1 MSEYLNGLV
10 IVLVASNF
18 YLLSSSRL
26 RALIRTVAFQGIVL
40 GLIPFIIQAGE
51 FSRHT
56 VIIGMGGFI
65 LKGLGIPFL
74 LFRALRGVEV
84 YREERPFVGY
94 TLSIGF
100 GIVVTLFA
108 FWIGESIPRS
118 VFFPHPALVSLSI
131 GMAAVGLF
139 LIVARTE
146 ALTQIIGYLVL
157 ENAIYSFGIS
167 LSARQSM
174 IVEMGALLD
183 LLVGVFIMGVVINH
197 INREFDSINT
207 EELEVLK
214 E

>member
-1 MSEYLNGLV
+1 MNELINGL
-10 IVLVASNF
+10 IIALVVSNF

-26 RALIRTVAFQGIVL
+26 RALIRTVAFQGSIL
-40 GLIPFIIQAGE
+40 GLVPFLTQASQ
-51 FSRHT
+51 FSLHT
-56 VIIGMGGFI
+56 VIIGAGGLL
-65 LKGLGIPFL
+65 LKGLVIPLL

-84 YREERPFVGY
+84 YREERPYIGY
-94 TLSIGF
+94 TFSIAI
-100 GIVVTLFA
+100 GIVIMLVA
-108 FWIGESIPRS
+108 FWIGTTIPRS
-118 VFFPHPALVSLSI
+118 LFFPFPAVISLSI
-131 GMAAVGLF
+131 SMAAVGIF

-167 LSARQSM
+167 LSATQSM

-183 LLVGVFIMGVVINH
+183 LLVGVFVMGVVINH

>member
-100 GIVVTLFA
+100 GIVVTLLA
-108 FWIGESIPRS
+108 FWIGGSIPRS

-131 GMAAVGLF
+131 GMADVGLF